1 MAAHLPL
8 EFSADLWNTHSGI
21 PPTTIYE
28 YRSFMLIF
36 FVANAKIQNK
46 IKTTSR

>member
-8 EFSADLWNTHSGI
+8 EFSADLWNTRSGK

>member
-8 EFSADLWNTHSGI
+8 ELSADLWNTRLGK
-21 PPTTIYE
+21 PPTSIYE
-28 YRSFMLIF
+28 YRSFMLIL